1 MDRGAIQYLMKSII
15 SASILSADFSNL
27 ADQIHQAEDA
37 GVDWIHVDVMDG
49 RFVPNI
55 TMGPFI
61 VEACKRITK
70 LPLDVHLMIEKPEL
84 HLKSFADAGADHITV
99 QVEACTHLHRTL
111 GVIRELGCLAGVAL
125 NPATSET
132 TLPYILQLAELILV
146 MTVNP
151 GFSGQVFYPEMVD
164 KIARVH
170 GMLSD
175 AHSKAYLQVD
185 GGINEQTI
193 RLAQA
198 AGANTFVAA
207 TAIFV
212 HPGGIAAGVKTLRN
226 CLED

>member
-1 MDRGAIQYLMKSII
+1 MKSII

-55 TMGPFI
+55 SMGPFI
-61 VEACKRITK
+61 VETCKRITT

-84 HLKSFADAGADHITV
+84 HLKSFADAGANHITV

-111 GVIRELGCLAGVAL
+111 NVIHDLDCLAGVAL
-125 NPATSET
+125 NPATSEN
-132 TLPYILQLAELILV
+132 TLSYILNLADLVLV

-151 GFSGQVFYPEMVD
+151 GFSGQEFFPEMVE
-164 KIARVH
+164 KITRVN

-185 GGINEQTI
+185 GGINGKTI

-212 HPGGIAAGVKTLRN
+212 NPGGIAEGVKNLRN